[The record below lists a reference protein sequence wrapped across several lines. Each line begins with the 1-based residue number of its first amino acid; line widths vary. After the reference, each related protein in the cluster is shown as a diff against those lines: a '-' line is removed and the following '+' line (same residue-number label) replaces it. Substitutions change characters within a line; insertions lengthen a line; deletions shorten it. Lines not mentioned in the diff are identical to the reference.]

1 MVHSTIHTD
10 EIVDETI
17 EKIEEICKKIE

>member
-1 MVHSTIHTD
+1 MCIIHTD
-10 EIVDETI
+10 EKADETI